1 MRTNEI
7 QKKKKKKIDEFKK
20 WKKKIKQKQLNMDQ
34 KKMHI

>member
-7 QKKKKKKIDEFKK
+7 QKKKKKIDEFKK
-20 WKKKIKQKQLNMDQ
+20 WKKKIKQKQLNMEQ